1 MYIELLDLPGCDK
14 AHSTRALLASVLE
27 QLVPGTAIH
36 HVSVTSHLRA
46 FELGFPGSPSVR
58 VNGRDLEGP
67 RAPLPALVLR
77 LYPQGT
83 HGAAPRWLLEAAVL
97 RALQPRHLL
106 FLCVANSARSQL
118 AEGLARSLAPSGVRI
133 SSAGSQPGQLRPE
146 AAQVLA
152 ELGIDAFDFGG
163 SVLAKVTF
171 LAERAGFYLP
181 VSREVLLSVLDAAF
195 NGYCRLT
202 RPSHDRRAYVE
213 ADTTRGEAERA
224 VEREIFFGAAGTA

>member
-106 FLCVANSARSQL
+106 FLCVANSARSPL

-152 ELGIDAFDFGG
+152 ELGIDASGQRAKGID
-163 SVLAKVTF
+163 SIDLATVDAVIT
-171 LAERAGFYLP
+171 LCAEEVCPLLPVQVSHLHWGLPDPASDEPDEQARLAGF
-181 VSREVLLSVLDAAF
+181 RAARDELQR
-195 NGYCRLT
+195 RLT
-202 RPSHDRRAYVE
+202 ALLGP
-213 ADTTRGEAERA
+213 
-224 VEREIFFGAAGTA
+224 